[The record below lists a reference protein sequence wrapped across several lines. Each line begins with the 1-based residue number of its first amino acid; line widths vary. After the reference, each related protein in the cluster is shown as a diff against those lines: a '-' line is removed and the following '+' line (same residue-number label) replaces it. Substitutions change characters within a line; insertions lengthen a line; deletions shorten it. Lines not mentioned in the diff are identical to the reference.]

1 MTGTRTSWG
10 FSGVAAAALFL
21 AGFWLI
27 GNSGD
32 NGAEVMA
39 FYAEN
44 RTRSIVA
51 FLCFALAA
59 LAYVCFTAALR
70 GVLAQAE
77 AEPRTLTALGYGGGL
92 LTAALLVVGAAPTAA
107 LGEAANGATAGSSD
121 AFWLVSNLTYPVV
134 TIGIGFSSLL
144 ALAAGLV
151 ALRTGVLPRW
161 FAWASIAAAPLI
173 LVAVVFLP
181 VFVWLAWT
189 AVGGLVVATSSPRMV
204 TVPATR

>member
-1 MTGTRTSWG
+1 MTRTRTSWG
-10 FSGVAAAALFL
+10 FAGVAAAGLFL

-32 NGAEVMA
+32 TGGEVMA

-44 RTRSIVA
+44 RARSIVA
-51 FLCFALAA
+51 FLCFAAAA

-107 LGEAANGATAGSSD
+107 LPEAAKGAAAGSSD

-134 TIGIGFSSLL
+134 TTGIAFSSLL
-144 ALAAGLV
+144 ALATGVV
-151 ALRTGVLPRW
+151 ALRSGVLPRW
-161 FAWASIAAAPLI
+161 FAWASIVAAPLI

-181 VFVWLAWT
+181 IFVWMAWT
-189 AVGGLVVATSSPRMV
+189 AVAGVLVAVAEPRV
-204 TVPATR
+204 AAVPATR